1 MASPRASA
9 DETSRP
15 LLPPGPAVFLPLS
28 EEEASAVAGRKLPGI
43 NYRPI
48 PLSTWYLISIMTL
61 FLVFFGGLVALMAID
76 KAEPA
81 WLRFDSTRSYN
92 TWFYAPGLAGFITT
106 ILWRSTMQWYNR
118 IIPYARMASLPL
130 RQDPGRDESHYH
142 VHSVGLNGTPGTH
155 VNLGMLV
162 FLWQRRD
169 YLSFVVNF
177 SQLFIF
183 ILTPLKTIL
192 FRLVE
197 VEDGWVI
204 HVSMPVCVG
213 GAFIFAW
220 LFVVTLCVLV
230 FFRNH
235 HTGLRWSPTTL
246 ATQISLLQGSNV
258 FRQVADVDT
267 TRFVSLPHA
276 VRDWYELGWVLR
288 LGYWKEERTGLV
300 TYGVR
305 FMSTDPERP
314 LPDDEGSGPGVTSLE
329 DDGIALAVFRDQS
342 QIDDQERTSSPR
354 GLHEQT
360 SPWPTLRQDYEE
372 VNMRAASPG
381 EPVQDDITRIF
392 NLWQMDPYI
401 CCVSA
406 VSLGVLVTAT
416 VFWSRGDLAKSFELQ
431 ILTNKASESNFS
443 MSLRAERWLLLYLP
457 LALFFG
463 AFNLNFVSADLYHR
477 TMAPVSK
484 MSGRLKEEDAT
495 RISPFNA
502 PNPIKGATA
511 RDSVLLDYLLPDP
524 VSCVAKA
531 VMEGEYRIAVGVV
544 MASVS
549 NTLYLLLAQL
559 FHFDDRPGRGYSVRL
574 NLGVFYGLYAI
585 LVVYLVSIWILRPRG
600 PIRTCRPLYTLMDMA
615 ILVHQSPI
623 LLCPEFYCEPLL
635 GLEEAQF
642 QAQILIA
649 DRVYSYGVY
658 GGMDGIEYVGVTV
671 NIVPEA
677 WVLFAASRPQ
687 STKVI
692 ARLGLATELQRL
704 AVRHSVY
711 DQVGFPVSDMSKQAR
726 EAVYVRALLRK
737 NRHRGWR
744 RRAKSRLAARKA
756 AR

>member
-1 MASPRASA
+1 
-9 DETSRP
+9 
-15 LLPPGPAVFLPLS
+15 
-28 EEEASAVAGRKLPGI
+28 
-43 NYRPI
+43 
-48 PLSTWYLISIMTL
+48 
-61 FLVFFGGLVALMAID
+61 
-76 KAEPA
+76 
-81 WLRFDSTRSYN
+81 
-92 TWFYAPGLAGFITT
+92 
-106 ILWRSTMQWYNR
+106 
-118 IIPYARMASLPL
+118 MASLPL
-130 RQDPGRDESHYH
+130 RRDPGRDESHYH
-142 VHSVGLNGTPGTH
+142 VHDVGLNGTPGAN
-155 VNLGMLV
+155 VNMGMLV

-177 SQLFIF
+177 SQFFIF
-183 ILTPLKTIL
+183 VLTPLKTTL

-220 LFVVTLCVLV
+220 LFIVTLCVLI

-235 HTGLRWSPTTL
+235 RTGLRWSPTTL

-258 FRQVADVDT
+258 LRQVADVDT

-314 LPDDEGSGPGVTSLE
+314 LPDDEGSGYNPPIPE
-329 DDGIALAVFRDQS
+329 DDGIDLAVFRDQT
-342 QIDDQERTSSPR
+342 QTDDQERASSPR
-354 GLHEQT
+354 GSQNQNPPWQT
-360 SPWPTLRQDYEE
+360 LGQDYEE
-372 VNMRAASPG
+372 INASP
-381 EPVQDDITRIF
+381 EDPVQDDITRIF
-392 NLWQMDPYI
+392 NFVQMDPYI

-406 VSLGVLVTAT
+406 VSIGVLITAT
-416 VFWSRGDLAKSFELQ
+416 IFWSRGDLAKSFELQ
-431 ILTNKASESNFS
+431 ILKNKASESNFS

-457 LALFFG
+457 LVLVFG
-463 AFNLNFVSADLYHR
+463 AFHLNFVSADLYHR

-484 MSGRLKEEDAT
+484 MSGRLKEEDAM
-495 RISPFNA
+495 RIRPFDA

-511 RDSVLLDYLLPDP
+511 RDSVLLDYLMPDP

-531 VMEGEYRIAVGVV
+531 IMEGEYRIAVGVV
-544 MASVS
+544 LASIS

-559 FHFDDRPGRGYSVRL
+559 FHFDDRPGQGYSVRL
-574 NLGVFYGLYAI
+574 NLDVFYGLYAI
-585 LVVYLVSIWILRPRG
+585 LVVYLLSIWILRPRG
-600 PIRTCRPLYTLMDMA
+600 PIRTCRLLYTLMDMA

-649 DRVYSYGVY
+649 DRVHSYGVY

-671 NIVPEA
+671 DIMPEGWA
-677 WVLFAASRPQ
+677 LYAASRPQ
-687 STKVI
+687 STDVI
-692 ARLGLATELQRL
+692 SRLGLATELQRL

-711 DQVGFPVSDMSKQAR
+711 DQVVFPASEMSKQAR
-726 EAVYVRALLRK
+726 EAVYVHALLGK
-737 NRHRGWR
+737 NRHRSWR
-744 RRAKSRLAARKA
+744 RWAKSGLRPRGRRRGTPTDKGRQQDESAPSVYYGSTTSIERD
-756 AR
+756 RGYS